1 MRKLAAKLKEEVA
14 EMEDSKVDVRKED
27 RTIKNFVIPCQEDIG
42 GRVLTFTNVE
52 VLKDGVPVIRN
63 YDQILRKGERLQ
75 MIGPNGIG
83 KTTLLERIAKNEF
96 PGAKTEK
103 GIKIGYYRQD
113 FSTLDFNK
121 TGYEELCSIFKRLD
135 DHKVRAVAGAFMLSG
150 KELSTPIGFLSEG
163 QKALLMWAY
172 ITLSEPGLLIIDEPT
187 NHVNFRHIPAIANAI
202 KNFEGAIIVVSHVN
216 DFVRQLNISHTL
228 DLGKI

>member
-1 MRKLAAKLKEEVA
+1 MVWAR
-14 EMEDSKVDVRKED
+14 
-27 RTIKNFVIPCQEDIG
+27 PP
-42 GRVLTFTNVE
+42 TF
-52 VLKDGVPVIRN
+52 
-63 YDQILRKGERLQ
+63 
-75 MIGPNGIG
+75 
-83 KTTLLERIAKNEF
+83 ERIAKNEF
-96 PGAKTEK
+96 EGVKIEK
-103 GIKIGYYRQD
+103 GIRIGYYRQD
-113 FSTLDFNK
+113 SLLLISKRPDMKNCVVFSKDSTI
-121 TGYEELCSIFKRLD
+121 Y
-135 DHKVRAVAGAFMLSG
+135 KVRAVAGAFMLSG

-216 DFVRQLNISHTL
+216 DFVRQLNISHIHL